1 MRWTRRLTSV
11 EYDETTSQKFRFE
24 FFHSYSFSLTSDIA
38 SDRSR
43 GWGGPKIKVIHKR
56 YLQISTTSRTMN
68 KQANRFCTFSNTKL
82 LQKAGLQFTAV
93 DMDYPQK
100 NFDIVDFRRKK
111 MDFSVTRRE
120 ETGNVLISLLVLLF
134 LTLFVWALHSV
145 LVADLAKNTRRH
157 RFGESRI
164 QNLPANEHSL
174 DAPVQATTLQRTDE
188 YTFGIFLLQC
198 AARECVLLS

>member
-1 MRWTRRLTSV
+1 MPSQRRGV
-11 EYDETTSQKFRFE
+11 
-24 FFHSYSFSLTSDIA
+24 
-38 SDRSR
+38 
-43 GWGGPKIKVIHKR
+43 WGAPQIKLIHKR
-56 YLQISTTSRTMN
+56 HLQISTTRRTMN

-82 LQKAGLQFTAV
+82 FYQAGLQFTAV

-111 MDFSVTRRE
+111 MDFSATRRE
-120 ETGNVLISLLVLLF
+120 ETGNGLISLVVLQL

-157 RFGESRI
+157 RFGESWI

-174 DAPVQATTLQRTDE
+174 DAPVQATTLQRTYE